1 MFASLQIQLDAR
13 RRKRQKRAREEHRRD
28 KAINIE
34 MDKQV
39 SSHYSQDFLTF

>member
-1 MFASLQIQLDAR
+1 MYLLKFQLQLDFR
-13 RRKRQKRAREEHRRD
+13 RRKRQKRAREEKRRD

-39 SSHYSQDFLTF
+39 RFAI